1 MDNKFV
7 EILAKIDPEKK
18 ILTESVQTE
27 LVTLMEAKDKQIKE
41 TAFTEASKVMDK
53 KIAQLNE
60 EHEAKI
66 KTELEK
72 QNSELTVKAKTLVE
86 SIDKKHVAKLEKF
99 IEVND
104 KVKTEKLRKAIKKID
119 ESNTTKLEM
128 IVGKCKTKIEE
139 LKKMAVSDKIVES
152 VDGFLNEYIKEVL
165 PAPAVVNEAKLNRL
179 EKMYG
184 QMREIVMVNDETFQT
199 EVKEAILDA
208 KKIIEEKE
216 GEIDGLMFEKIS
228 LKKKLN
234 KIEAERLLENKTQS
248 LSPKTKAYL
257 EVCFKDA
264 DVKEIEE
271 RFDEAVKAF
280 KDEESK
286 RRTKIVNESASKKK
300 IVDPVKS
307 KEDVIKPI
315 VEQSQPK
322 QSNIMD
328 AYAGTV
334 TKLARTSILD

>member
-1 MDNKFV
+1 MDNKFT

-27 LVTLMEAKDKQIKE
+27 LATLMEGKEKQIKE
-41 TAFTEASKVMDK
+41 QAFTEASKLMDK
-53 KIAQLNE
+53 KITALNE
-60 EHEAKI
+60 EHAVTL

-72 QNSELTVKAKTLVE
+72 QDAAMTAKAKTLVE
-86 SIDKKHVAKLEKF
+86 DIDKKHTAKVDTLVET
-99 IEVND
+99 ID
-104 KVKTEKLRKAIKKID
+104 KNHTAKMSKALRKVD
-119 ESNTTKLEM
+119 ESNTSKLEL
-128 IVGKCKTKIEE
+128 IVNKSKAKIEE
-139 LKKMAVSDKIVES
+139 LKKAQVSDKIVEA
-152 VDGFLNEYIKEVL
+152 VDGYIDEYIKEVL
-165 PAPAVVNEAKLNRL
+165 PAPAVVNESKLNRL

-184 QMREIVMVNDETFQT
+184 QMRELVMVNDDTFQT
-199 EVKEAILDA
+199 EVKEAVLDA
-208 KKIIEEKE
+208 KKIIEDKE
-216 GEIDGLMFEKIS
+216 TEIDGLMFEKIE

-234 KIEAERLLENKTQS
+234 KIEAARLLENKTS
-248 LSPKTKAYL
+248 NLSPKTKAYL

-286 RRTKIVNESASKKK
+286 RRTKIVSESASKKK

-315 VEQSQPK
+315 VEQMQPK
-322 QSNIMD
+322 KSNIMD

-334 TKLARTSILD
+334 SKMNRTSILE